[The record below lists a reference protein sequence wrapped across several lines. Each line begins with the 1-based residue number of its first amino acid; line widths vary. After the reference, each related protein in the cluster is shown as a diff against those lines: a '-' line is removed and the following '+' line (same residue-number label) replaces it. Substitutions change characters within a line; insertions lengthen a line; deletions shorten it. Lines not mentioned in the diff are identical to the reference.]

1 MNSNEISRLQ
11 ATLEGAYPTSRISPT
26 KVFDTWNACRELQEF
41 PNARRSDLINLCLE
55 RFKEFPTLPQL
66 LEAARA
72 LLRADR
78 GPRQTCLIC
87 DDTGWIHYAP
97 GGRHADGSKAF
108 EGDPFTAHK
117 TIRVRDTDVTFT
129 YNGKPIEYSAPEP
142 CPACSH

>member
-66 LEAARA
+66 LEAART
-72 LLRADR
+72 LLRAER
-78 GPRQTCLIC
+78 GPKQTCLIC
-87 DDTGWIHYAP
+87 DDTGWVHFS
-97 GGRHADGSKAF
+97 RDG
-108 EGDPFTAHK
+108 EQITAQHK
-117 TIRVRDTDVTFT
+117 TVRVRDTDVVFT
-129 YNGKPIEYSAPEP
+129 YNGQPIEYHYPQP
-142 CPACSH
+142 CTACSH